1 MNGYWWELRL
11 PATSAMER
19 KPAASDFRYETGQAK
34 VGWPAVGEPMRAAD
48 VMRAVEFLIPPAPG
62 HHAAYRRQKAR
73 VAKAIEALCKVGRLA
88 PKLTLG
94 KRVADLERA
103 ARRYLHVQ
111 HALFLTNATAGF
123 EIAYKMA
130 GLRPGDEVI
139 VPAIT
144 FIATICYPLA
154 LGAKVVLADV
164 DQRTLNLDPADAA
177 RKITSNTRMIVPV
190 HLGGWPADMEPIM
203 ELARQ
208 HDLVVLEDAAH
219 AFGALYRGCR
229 AGTIG
234 HFGAYSFHEVKN
246 VNAFGE
252 GGLLVTNTR
261 YGEQF
266 AKSRF
271 VGLDLS
277 IQIPNWL
284 YDVTAIEGMR
294 GPFAAG
300 NHSATEMQA
309 VGLAS
314 QMRRIDRII
323 EARRRVAEAL
333 NQRFAKVRGLTGT
346 PMDKGRTQG
355 THHLYLLQIDP
366 DVVGAN
372 VQQLKQKLTD
382 RGVTQIPHFA
392 PLYKFQVMR
401 QLGYDTAAIQ
411 AGCPVAEDAFTNRF
425 THLPIYG
432 LTARQVKYLGDAV
445 IESVEELRAG
455 R

>member
-1 MNGYWWELRL
+1 MQ
-11 PATSAMER
+11 R
-19 KPAASDFRYETGQAK
+19 KRSSASDFRYETGAAK
-34 VGWPAVGEPMRAAD
+34 VGWPAVGEPMRAQD
-48 VMRAVEFLIPPAPG
+48 VMRTLDFLVPPPQKNQAEYRKCR
-62 HHAAYRRQKAR
+62 AAA
-73 VAKAIEALCKVGRLA
+73 AKAVKALCKTGGWA
-88 PKLTLG
+88 SKLTLG
-94 KRVADLERA
+94 KQVVELERA
-103 ARRYLHVQ
+103 ARDYLGVK

-130 GLRPGDEVI
+130 GLKPGDEVI

-144 FIATICYPLA
+144 FIATICHLLA
-154 LGAKVVLADV
+154 SDVKVVLADV
-164 DQRTLNLDPADAA
+164 DPQTINLDPADVA
-177 RKITSNTRMIVPV
+177 RKITPKTRMIVPV
-190 HLGGWPADMEPIM
+190 HIGGWPVEMAPIM
-203 ELARQ
+203 DLARQ

-219 AFGALYRGCR
+219 AFGAVYRGRR

-246 VNAFGE
+246 INAYGE
-252 GGLLVTNTR
+252 GGLLVSNTP

-266 AKSRF
+266 GKARF

-284 YDVTAIEGMR
+284 YDVTTIEGMR

-300 NHSATEMQA
+300 NHSATEIQA
-309 VGLAS
+309 VGLLS
-314 QMRRIDRII
+314 QMDRIDAII
-323 EARRRVAEAL
+323 ASRRRTAEAL
-333 NQRFAKVRGLTGT
+333 NRRLAKVRGVQGT
-346 PMDKGRTQG
+346 PMDKGRTKG

-366 DVVGAN
+366 QTVGAN
-372 VQQLKQKLTD
+372 VQQLKTKLSQ

-411 AGCPVAEDAFTNRF
+411 ASCPVAEDVFTNRF

-432 LTARQVKYLGDAV
+432 LTAAQVKYMGDAV
-445 IESVEELRAG
+445 AESVEELRAG